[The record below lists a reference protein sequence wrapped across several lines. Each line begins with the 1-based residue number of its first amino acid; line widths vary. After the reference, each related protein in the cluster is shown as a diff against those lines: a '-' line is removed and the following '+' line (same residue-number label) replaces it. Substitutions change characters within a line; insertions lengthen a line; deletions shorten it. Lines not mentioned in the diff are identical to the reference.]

1 MPTSSFYSDNI
12 NLEPY
17 YCKSSS
23 LAGWL
28 AFITQFALLGSE
40 LCFLIISMDLR
51 MAYTNPFSSYK
62 QNRIYFALFVI
73 LASLST
79 SIILM
84 LFGDQVY
91 GLSDLAVVWIQSRR
105 KRLSPNYPKFLLY
118 YLPSILIFIYCLWAN
133 FQFYKG
139 HEKGFTR
146 TISNRLS
153 IMERSKRYT
162 AAYVFYGCIVFLVE
176 FISFVAASNPDNI
189 GPVPAYFNAL
199 RGIWGLLTII
209 YSNYS
214 ELSLS
219 DLNPFLFETSKN
231 LVANVAQERLLLQPH
246 LNTSLRAEILYF
258 TTQGIIHASRELDYY
273 LNHQNPH
280 NSKSSNHNASS
291 PNPNE
296 SNDPDEIRMYSF
308 DENPSIGIRPSIQS
322 EPGGSTKSLF
332 HRLSIR
338 NTNPTS
344 RTITEQINKNEEDI
358 RNTFSEI
365 EKLEKKQVK
374 LVVFK
379 S

>member
-1 MPTSSFYSDNI
+1 
-12 NLEPY
+12 
-17 YCKSSS
+17 
-23 LAGWL
+23 
-28 AFITQFALLGSE
+28 
-40 LCFLIISMDLR
+40 
-51 MAYTNPFSSYK
+51 
-62 QNRIYFALFVI
+62 
-73 LASLST
+73 
-79 SIILM
+79 
-84 LFGDQVY
+84 
-91 GLSDLAVVWIQSRR
+91 RR